1 MSSIDEAQVNGLSIP
16 SGLRGIFR
24 ALRYR
29 NFRLFFMGQTVSLIG
44 TWMQL
49 IAMSWLVY
57 RLTNSAMLLGVVGFV
72 GNLPSLLIAPF
83 AGVLADR
90 WNRHRM
96 MVIIQTLA
104 MIQAFVLAIL
114 VLVNVVT
121 VWHIM
126 LLSVFMGFI
135 NAFDM
140 PVRQSFLLDMI
151 ENKNDLSNA
160 IALNSSMVNASR
172 LIGPSIAG
180 ILIAATGEGICFLIN
195 AISFSAVLVA
205 LLAMKIQPRKDRRKA
220 EPVLQELKEGLSYA
234 FGFAPIRAI
243 IVLLALINLVGMPY
257 TILMPIFAK
266 DILKGGPHTLGFLM
280 AAVGVGAL
288 IAAVYLASRKNA
300 EGLGKLIA
308 WSSGIFGAGLVAF
321 SFSRDIWLSTVLM
334 FVTGAGMISNMAA
347 SNTVLQT
354 IADEDKRGRVMSL
367 YTVAFRGMA
376 PFGSLL
382 AGSVAAAIGAPYML
396 FIGGLC
402 CVLGA
407 LLYAKEIG
415 RLRAACS
422 VADVFGR
429 SA

>member
-1 MSSIDEAQVNGLSIP
+1 MQFEGSAVFSSLK
-16 SGLRGIFR
+16 GIFR

-29 NFRLFFMGQTVSLIG
+29 NFRLFFIGQTISLTG

-57 RLTNSAMLLGVVGFV
+57 RLTNSATLLGVVGFM
-72 GNLPSLLIAPF
+72 GNLPSLLVAPF

-96 MVIIQTLA
+96 MIIIQAAA
-104 MIQAFVLAIL
+104 MLQAFILAIL
-114 VLVNVVT
+114 VLASVIT
-121 VWHIM
+121 VWQIL
-126 LLSVFMGFI
+126 LLSVFLGFV

-151 ENKNDLSNA
+151 ENKNDLGNA

-180 ILIAATGEGICFLIN
+180 ILIAATGEGVCFLIN
-195 AISFSAVLVA
+195 AISFLAVLIA
-205 LLAMKIQPRKDRRKA
+205 LMAMKIQPRKIRPAA
-220 EPVLQELKEGLSYA
+220 EPVLRELKDGLSYA

-243 IVLLALINLVGMPY
+243 IILLALINLVGMPY

-288 IAAVYLASRKNA
+288 ISAVYLASRKSA
-300 EGLGKLIA
+300 RGLGQLIA
-308 WSSGIFGAGLVAF
+308 WSCGIFGAGLVAF
-321 SFSRDIWLSTVLM
+321 SFSRNFWISTVLM
-334 FVTGAGMISNMAA
+334 FITGAGMISNMAA

-382 AGSVAAAIGAPYML
+382 AGSVAGAIGAPYML
-396 FIGGLC
+396 LIGGLC

-407 LLYAKEIG
+407 LLYAKKIG
-415 RLRAACS
+415 RLRAVCS
-422 VADVFGR
+422 IADVFG
-429 SA
+429 SNH